1 MSDQPVHLLSLATAV
16 PERTVAQDAVEET
29 AGALFVNGARDMF
42 ERLRPVYRNT
52 GIAERRL
59 AAPLDWY
66 LAGHGW
72 RERNRVFVEQGL
84 VLVEEVALK
93 CLDRAG
99 LTPDALDAV
108 ILVSTTGLAT
118 PSLDALLAERMGLRR
133 DLVRLPVFGLGCAG
147 GALGLARGAA
157 LARAMPGKRI
167 LLVCVE
173 LCSLTF
179 RMGELSK
186 TNLIA
191 TALFGDGAAGAI
203 LSTEPGDGLPAI
215 IGAAEHT
222 WRDSLDIMGWRIEED
237 SFAVTLSRDLPAFV
251 RANLRPA
258 LDGALEAQGLDLAD
272 FDGIVCHPGGA
283 KVLEALEAS
292 LSQPA
297 GSLDI
302 ERDVLRAYGNMSSPT
317 VLFVLERAVKERLRG
332 GRSLLSALGP
342 GFSAGFVTLQR

>member
-191 TALFGDGAAGAI
+191 TALFGDGAAGARN
-203 LSTEPGDGLPAI
+203 PPA
-215 IGAAEHT
+215 AWT
-222 WRDSLDIMGWRIEED
+222 
-237 SFAVTLSRDLPAFV
+237 
-251 RANLRPA
+251 
-258 LDGALEAQGLDLAD
+258 
-272 FDGIVCHPGGA
+272 
-283 KVLEALEAS
+283 
-292 LSQPA
+292 
-297 GSLDI
+297 
-302 ERDVLRAYGNMSSPT
+302 SSATSCAPT
-317 VLFVLERAVKERLRG
+317 ATCRRR
-332 GRSLLSALGP
+332 RCCSCWSA
-342 GFSAGFVTLQR
+342 R